1 MDSYNNNAYFWQK
14 IDTLYHSSNLV
25 ISRHKGDTHPTFKN
39 LIYPTEY
46 GHLKDTL
53 GTSSEGLSV
62 YVGSGDKSVINGI
75 VVAADI
81 LIKTV
86 DIKIL
91 VGCKDEEVYD
101 VLHFLN
107 STDFQ
112 KTVLI
117 KRGNDIPQWSL
128 SDN

>member
-1 MDSYNNNAYFWQK
+1 MANYENNAYFWQK
-14 IDTLYHSSNLV
+14 IDTLYLSSNLV
-25 ISRHKGDTHPTFKN
+25 ISRHKGETHPNFKN
-39 LIYPTEY
+39 LIYPVEY

-53 GTSSEGLSV
+53 GTNMEGLSV
-62 YVGSGDKSVINGI
+62 YVGSESKTTINGI

-81 LIKTV
+81 LIKSV

-91 VGCKDEEVYD
+91 VGCNEEEIYE

-112 KTVLI
+112 KTVFI
-117 KRGNDIPQWSL
+117 KRGNEIPSRGI